1 MKKLV
6 MGILCAV
13 LLCACSTEKEKDV
26 SKPEKKKDEKI
37 RVSLSITGDNLL
49 EDPLYP
55 WLGSS
60 YDFKDYFDDVKPYLQ
75 GDVVIG
81 NQEVLLGGEE
91 LGITGID
98 YMFNAPK
105 EIATEMKQVGFDV
118 LTTANNHSW
127 DRGEE
132 GIIKTLDNLKEE
144 GIATTGVCKSEED
157 CRKPLIVERKGVKIA
172 ILAYTYD
179 TNQYIEPD
187 KAYMVNK
194 FLNANHEL
202 DEEHKAL
209 LRKDIERA
217 KKEADVVIAAMH
229 WGTEFTYELN
239 DVQLETA
246 NYLNELGTDIII
258 GNHPHCLQTVETLKN
273 EKGHE
278 TFVIYSLGNFISSA
292 INVDR
297 ATELFTNMYEVG
309 GIVNLDIVYDTA
321 SKKVKIENQKMTPF
335 INQFTEGYQNFH
347 LIPFKDYTEVDA
359 QKHYQRT
366 VSTQFTKKTIEDNLH
381 ELFDGKI
388 EWQ

>member
-13 LLCACSTEKEKDV
+13 LLCACSTEKEKEI

-347 LIPFKDYTEVDA
+347 LIPFKDYTEEDA
-359 QKHYQRT
+359 QQHYQRT